1 MAKRITQPLNKL
13 SSTMYNAESGVENV
27 YANEDGPQEVTVIAH
42 AFNKMIKAINERDK
56 ELRNQNLTLEKRV
69 KERTVELAEARDKAI
84 EASKTKSSFLAN
96 MSHEL
101 RTPLN
106 AIIGYSELLMEDA
119 IDDKNES
126 IYRDLHKVK
135 NAGVHLLS
143 LISNVLDLSKIEAGK
158 MDLYLEEFNVNSMI
172 SDVQSVIEPL
182 AKKNNNTFHIIC
194 PETIGSM
201 CSDETKIRQSLLN
214 LISNA
219 CKFTKDGE
227 VSLEV
232 GSHKLGNVEGVSF
245 CVSDQGIGMTQGQ
258 LKNLF
263 KEFSQADSST
273 TREYGGT
280 GLGLAISRRFCE
292 MMGGDISVE
301 SVEGQGSIFTMFLPR
316 IASSDDTTS
325 SREDIRKLEDRRKR
339 PSKVAIFDSKKERQR
354 SIQKSL
360 IQKGF
365 DVSDDATS
373 DEAIN
378 WNLDTTVINILSDKF
393 DPYLVDLSV
402 FINPH
407 FRPVILAAQDSITG
421 PGLALR
427 SFIVGKSALNEHDT
441 WSSLRN
447 YLQNN
452 ELKDVLV
459 ITSDTAWFDCLM
471 SKVSKDSI
479 RLIKTDGYDVDSILT
494 RVSPSMILYDAD
506 SEDLMTSSSFMAITD
521 ENRRNNAL
529 VVWVYSKKAMTE
541 VLRSIR
547 EKVHSNID
555 KAGLAPAEFST
566 ALIELVSNDMRLR

>member
-1 MAKRITQPLNKL
+1 
-13 SSTMYNAESGVENV
+13 
-27 YANEDGPQEVTVIAH
+27 
-42 AFNKMIKAINERDK
+42 
-56 ELRNQNLTLEKRV
+56 
-69 KERTVELAEARDKAI
+69 
-84 EASKTKSSFLAN
+84 
-96 MSHEL
+96 
-101 RTPLN
+101 
-106 AIIGYSELLMEDA
+106 
-119 IDDKNES
+119 
-126 IYRDLHKVK
+126 
-135 NAGVHLLS
+135 
-143 LISNVLDLSKIEAGK
+143 
-158 MDLYLEEFNVNSMI
+158 
-172 SDVQSVIEPL
+172 
-182 AKKNNNTFHIIC
+182 
-194 PETIGSM
+194 
-201 CSDETKIRQSLLN
+201 
-214 LISNA
+214 
-219 CKFTKDGE
+219 
-227 VSLEV
+227 
-232 GSHKLGNVEGVSF
+232 
-245 CVSDQGIGMTQGQ
+245 MTQGQ

-407 FRPVILAAQDSITG
+407 FRPVILAGQDSITG